1 MVTLIIGGSGSG
13 KSAYAEEYICKKA
26 GKNQKYYI
34 ATMKA
39 ADKESKD
46 RIEKHRNMRKDKC
59 FITIERPVNIG
70 GLSREDL
77 TDSSY
82 ALLECMSNLVANEMF
97 SDSEPKPSATVVE
110 KIVRDIK
117 ALASKLDSLVIVSN
131 NIFED
136 GIEYDQ
142 YSMEYIRALG
152 LINQKLSD
160 MAEAVIEVVVGLPVK
175 IK

>member
-1 MVTLIIGGSGSG
+1 M
-13 KSAYAEEYICKKA
+13 
-26 GKNQKYYI
+26 
-34 ATMKA
+34 
-39 ADKESKD
+39 
-46 RIEKHRNMRKDKC
+46 
-59 FITIERPVNIG
+59 
-70 GLSREDL
+70 
-77 TDSSY
+77 
-82 ALLECMSNLVANEMF
+82 
-97 SDSEPKPSATVVE
+97 VE

-160 MAEAVIEVVVGLPVK
+160 MAEEVIEVVVGLPVK